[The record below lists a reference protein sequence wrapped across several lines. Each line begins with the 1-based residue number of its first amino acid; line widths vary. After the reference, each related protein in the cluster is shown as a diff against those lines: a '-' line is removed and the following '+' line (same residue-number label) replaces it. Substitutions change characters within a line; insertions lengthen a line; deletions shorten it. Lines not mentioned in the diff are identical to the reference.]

1 MTITELKDLALE
13 RVRPWMLIAGSLL
26 VAALVAVFY
35 VFWMPISIPEP
46 EGKIVAIPR
55 GVSFRAVTDSLER
68 NGVIRSR
75 WAFGVAGRVL
85 GYTKSIKVGKY
96 LFHSGLSNSDIL
108 RDINEGRSRI
118 IISVTIP
125 EGWRSDMIARRFARD
140 LGVDA
145 QKILALCTD
154 SAYIASRG
162 IRASSLEGY
171 LMPDTYNFYWQT
183 DETEIVSRMVEGF
196 RNFMVDSLQRRVRDS
211 DMTLNQIV
219 TLASIVEGESGID
232 AELPIIAGVYLNR
245 LRKNMKL
252 EADPTIQYLL
262 PRGPRRLR
270 YSDLEIDSPYN
281 TYMHYG
287 LPPGPVDNPGRAA
300 ILSVL
305 YPDRNQYLFFVA
317 TGVGGHHFSKNY
329 AEHQKA
335 VRAYKKARRE
345 MQQYR
350 NQGG

>member
-1 MTITELKDLALE
+1 MQLSELKDLIT
-13 RVRPWMLIAGSLL
+13 RQVRPWVLAAAGVCL
-26 VAALVAVFY
+26 AVLFAIYY
-35 VFWMPISIPEP
+35 VFWMPISLPEP
-46 EGKIVAIPR
+46 GGKVVAIPR
-55 GVSFRAVTDSLER
+55 GDTFKAVTDTLER

-75 WAFGVAGRVL
+75 WAFQIAGRIL

-108 RDINEGRSRI
+108 KDINEGKSRI

-125 EGWRSDMIARRFARD
+125 EGWRMDLIARRFSKD

-145 QKILALCTD
+145 EKILALCRD
-154 SAYIASRG
+154 SVFIASKG
-162 IRASSLEGY
+162 IRAATLEGY

-183 DETEIVSRMVEGF
+183 DEPEIVDRMLNGF
-196 RNFMVDSLQRRVRDS
+196 KSFFVDSLKERLRES
-211 DMTLNQIV
+211 NMTLNQVI

-245 LRKNMKL
+245 LHKNMKL

-262 PRGPRRLR
+262 PSGPRRLR
-270 YSDLEIDSPYN
+270 YADLSINSPYN
-281 TYMHYG
+281 TYHNHG
-287 LPPGPVDNPGRAA
+287 LPPGPVNNPGRKS

-305 YPDRNQYLFFVA
+305 YPDKNQYLYFVA
-317 TGVGGHHFSKNY
+317 TGVGGHHFSRTYN
-329 AEHQKA
+329 EHERA
-335 VRAYKKARRE
+335 VKVYKRVRRE
-345 MQQYR
+345 MQKYR